1 MSQLVACAWEHGVV
15 LAADR
20 RVVLER
26 EDGARVH
33 SLRKL
38 YPLGGRAALATSGAA
53 VGIGLSRAVSRA
65 LRRRLVPALDELEAY
80 VLSVFQREYD
90 AFVRQGARWFA
101 SHPEAHRRSYV
112 LIGGRSEAGGFRF
125 SFYASEEHGQPYQR
139 LRTHSALTAP
149 RRLGLETRLARAAAQ
164 GAGADDVAGMV
175 VEGLRRVAAKDSAV
189 AGPFDVAVFSR
200 SGARFQTFGP

>member
-1 MSQLVACAWEHGVV
+1 MSQLIACAWKHGLV

-26 EDGARVH
+26 EDGRQVH
-33 SLRKL
+33 SVRKL

-90 AFVRQGARWFA
+90 AFIQQGARWFA
-101 SHPEAHRRSYV
+101 RHPEAHRRSYV
-112 LIGGRSEAGGFRF
+112 LIGGRTEKGGFRF

-139 LRTHSALTAP
+139 LRTLSALTAP
-149 RRLGLETRLARAAAQ
+149 RRLGLETRLARAAAR
-164 GAGADDVAGMV
+164 GADPDDVARMV
-175 VEGLRRVAAKDSAV
+175 VKGLKQVAARDPAV
-189 AGPFDVAVFSR
+189 AGPFDVAVFSH

>member
-1 MSQLVACAWEHGVV
+1 MSQLIACAWEHGLV

-26 EDGARVH
+26 EEGRQVH
-33 SLRKL
+33 AVRKL
-38 YPLGGRAALATSGAA
+38 YPLGGRAAVATSGAA

-90 AFVRQGARWFA
+90 AFVKQGARWFA

-112 LIGGRSEAGGFRF
+112 LIGGQTDEGTFRF
-125 SFYASEEHGQPYQR
+125 SFYASEEHGQPYRR
-139 LRTHSALTAP
+139 LRTASALTAP
-149 RRLGLETRLARAAAQ
+149 RRLGLESRLARAAAR
-164 GAGADDVAGMV
+164 GADPEQVAHMV
-175 VEGLRRVAAKDSAV
+175 VEGLRQVAAKDAAV
-189 AGPFDVAVFSR
+189 AGPFDVAVFLR
-200 SGARFQTFGP
+200 SGARFQTYGP